1 MNKIS
6 NKLPELVE
14 DINELMDNVTVDE
27 KANDVIEVKSE
38 VKQEIKQEIKP
49 EVKQEV
55 AEEVDESD
63 VDVEKYMER
72 FDHIEKINSELG
84 KLIDKLNLAEHDQA
98 RVTALT
104 SIVKVQYLL
113 NTDLL
118 TQLREMNNIFA

>member
-6 NKLPELVE
+6 KELPELVE
-14 DINELMDNVTVDE
+14 DIDALADNVVDV
-27 KANDVIEVKSE
+27 KAETRVLEVKPESKVESNIESTIESKTEEQVEDSE
-38 VKQEIKQEIKP
+38 
-49 EVKQEV
+49 
-55 AEEVDESD
+55 

-72 FDHIEKINSELG
+72 FDDIEKIIARLG
-84 KLIDKLNLAEHDQA
+84 EFIDDLSKAEHDQA

-104 SIVKVQYLL
+104 KIVKAQHLL